1 MASMIV
7 FIMVGVAQLQRA
19 LQQQEKS
26 NSFKKI
32 RFKMMHFLLCFFL
45 SVHIY
50 DF

>member
-7 FIMVGVAQLQRA
+7 FIMVGAQLQRA